1 MDGFLNLF
9 LPVGT
14 IVLTDDHTCTGGK
27 AAEEANQKIVVLS
40 IKDPTA
46 RVARFLIFH
55 DSRAHGQEIHMKLE
69 DMANAI
75 SLRPETISRSIAVL
89 ARKKLIARTGQGRIR
104 VIDSVGLAEISRDS
118 KE

>member
-1 MDGFLNLF
+1 
-9 LPVGT
+9 
-14 IVLTDDHTCTGGK
+14 
-27 AAEEANQKIVVLS
+27 
-40 IKDPTA
+40 
-46 RVARFLIFH
+46 
-55 DSRAHGQEIHMKLE
+55 MKLE